1 MLYNFPSNFIF
12 WTKVRN
18 HESMKSKLLPQIYE
32 NESTIKP
39 IGGYTDSITNYFEKD
54 NILLDMSEEE
64 YNNII
69 WDPFSE
75 MLRDPDLRILHK
87 PEESRLETIWYNVY
101 RDNKCWHQPH
111 THPSSTFSGIYL
123 LHLEGENGTVFSQ
136 LGHHLFQ
143 QNYDTSERT
152 EGEVII
158 FPSSLQH
165 TVASFGNHKVS
176 ISFNIISRNSS
187 YGNIF

>member
-1 MLYNFPSNFIF
+1 MLYNFPSNFVF

-18 HESMKSKLLPQIYE
+18 HELMKSRLLPQIYE

-39 IGGYTDSITNYFEKD
+39 IGGYKDSITNYFEKD

-69 WDPFSE
+69 WDPFNE
-75 MLRDPDLRILHK
+75 MLGDPNLHILHK

-123 LHLEGENGTVFSQ
+123 LHLEGENGTLFSQ
-136 LGHHLFQ
+136 LGHPMLQ
-143 QNYDTSERT
+143 QNYDTSKRT

-165 TVASFGNHKVS
+165 TVVSFGDHKVS